1 MAVLRVDQTSC
12 GAQRADVRL
21 YHRDCAAKNTGV
33 TLTQLPTNL
42 RTPHAPTAPLLTL
55 GCRQVDGATGCDA
68 ACYCAVSPCVLEASA
83 AGNKTWFLGQEL
95 TPGASPDT

>member
-33 TLTQLPTNL
+33 TPTPLPTNL
-42 RTPHAPTAPLLTL
+42 RTPHAPTVP
-55 GCRQVDGATGCDA
+55 
-68 ACYCAVSPCVLEASA
+68 S
-83 AGNKTWFLGQEL
+83 
-95 TPGASPDT
+95 